1 MTYQDPKGT
10 EHDSWWD
17 SGPVY
22 IVFGLASLFILSMG
36 LLDWPHNDITAV
48 SVHVGAGW
56 KVLGVAL
63 WLVFAG
69 LIAGMATDKIVA
81 GMGPIL
87 AAAVAIVL
95 SLCSFCGFWYG
106 VH

>member
-1 MTYQDPKGT
+1 MAYQDPKGT
-10 EHDSWWD
+10 TRDSWWD
-17 SGPVY
+17 SGVVY

-36 LLDWPHNDITAV
+36 LFNWPANDLTAV

-69 LIAGMATDKIVA
+69 LIFGMATDKINAALGVIALA
-81 GMGPIL
+81 GVCL
-87 AAAVAIVL
+87 AL
-95 SLCSFCGFWYG
+95 SLCAFCGFWIG